1 MRGGRAA
8 GRPFLL
14 GELLMSAIRLAGIVR
29 ESIVDGPGFRF
40 VVFVQGC
47 PHHCEGCHNPQSHD
61 FAGGSLCETDTLLA
75 EIQKNPLLSGVTFS
89 GGEPFCQPGP
99 LVQLGTEVKKLG
111 LNLIVYSGYTYEEL
125 NGMDNPDVHA
135 LLELSDYLIDGK
147 FLLEQR
153 NLLLRYRGSD
163 NQRIID
169 LKRTRELGVVVT
181 AEL

>member
-1 MRGGRAA
+1 
-8 GRPFLL
+8 
-14 GELLMSAIRLAGIVR
+14 MSAIRLAGVIR

-47 PHHCEGCHNPQSHD
+47 PHHCKGCHNPQSHD
-61 FAGGSLCETDTLLA
+61 FAGGYLCDTGTLLA
-75 EIQKNPLLSGVTFS
+75 EIRKNPLLSGVTFS

-99 LVQLGTEVKKLG
+99 LAELGAEVKKLG
-111 LNLIVYSGYTYEEL
+111 LNLIVYSGYTYEKL
-125 NGMDNPDVHA
+125 NKMNSPDVHA
-135 LLELSDYLIDGK
+135 LLDLSDYLIDGK

-163 NQRIID
+163 NQRIVD
-169 LKRTRELGVVVT
+169 LKRTREQGDVVT

>member
-14 GELLMSAIRLAGIVR
+14 GELLMSVIRLAGIVR

-47 PHHCEGCHNPQSHD
+47 PHHCKGCHNPQSHD
-61 FAGGSLCETDTLLA
+61 FAGGRLYETDVLLA
-75 EIQKNPLLSGVTFS
+75 EIKKNPLLSGVTFS

-99 LVQLGTEVKKLG
+99 LVQLGAEVKKLG

-125 NGMDNPDVHA
+125 SGMDNPDVHA

-169 LKRTRELGVVVT
+169 LKRTREQGLVVT